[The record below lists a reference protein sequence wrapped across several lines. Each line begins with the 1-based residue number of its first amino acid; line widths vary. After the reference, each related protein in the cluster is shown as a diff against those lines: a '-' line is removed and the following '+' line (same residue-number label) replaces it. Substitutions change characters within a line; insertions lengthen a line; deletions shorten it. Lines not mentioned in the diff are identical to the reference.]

1 MIKRPTF
8 SILVD
13 SEENTNLALKQL
25 IEISLEDGTITEE
38 DLKEMEYNKELLYA
52 E

>member
-1 MIKRPTF
+1 MRRPTF

-25 IEISLEDGTITEE
+25 IEIALEDGIITEE
-38 DLKEMEYNKELLYA
+38 DLKKREQKKELLSA

>member
-1 MIKRPTF
+1 MRRPTF

-25 IEISLEDGTITEE
+25 IEIALEDGIITEE
-38 DLKEMEYNKELLYA
+38 DLKEMEQKKELLSA